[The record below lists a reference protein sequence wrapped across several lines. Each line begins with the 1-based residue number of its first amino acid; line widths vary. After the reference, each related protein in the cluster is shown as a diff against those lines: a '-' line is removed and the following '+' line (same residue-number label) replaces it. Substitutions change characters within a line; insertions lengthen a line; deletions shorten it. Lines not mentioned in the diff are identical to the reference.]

1 MSFTNSAGYSC
12 LWLNMFEHP
21 TDLYSHSVFTSSSL
35 TNADF
40 LRCFRIFSFIDACS
54 AKLAGRTT
62 RLLNE
67 NALARKAS
75 VIKKRELN
83 LPS

>member
-21 TDLYSHSVFTSSSL
+21 TALYSHSVFTSSSL

-54 AKLAGRTT
+54 AKLAGRMVVS
-62 RLLNE
+62 N
-67 NALARKAS
+67 
-75 VIKKRELN
+75 
-83 LPS
+83 